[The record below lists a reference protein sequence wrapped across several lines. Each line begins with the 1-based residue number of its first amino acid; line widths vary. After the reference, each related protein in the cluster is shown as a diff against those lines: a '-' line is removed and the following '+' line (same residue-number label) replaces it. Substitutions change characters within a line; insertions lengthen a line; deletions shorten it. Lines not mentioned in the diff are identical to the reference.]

1 MPEMHPVDST
11 NIEAIGYDESSQE
24 LYVRFLESGD
34 TYVYFGVE
42 EWVFDEMMQSDSKG
56 GYLNQEVKGSYDYTG
71 PQ

>member
-42 EWVFDEMMQSDSKG
+42 EWVFDEMMHSDSKG
-56 GYLNQEVKGSYDYTG
+56 GYLNQEVKGSYDYAG